1 MTQQVMPIGR
11 NRFGN
16 SVISELHQAN
26 RNTISGYQD
35 LPLMSLEEAVQSI
48 VPFVPHVMS
57 YADTAKKFCRQ
68 NTTLSINE
76 SAAIYLYTMPIPFY
90 KNLNKTFRA
99 ENPHALKPWFAFLKL
114 FITALRKLPSHPT
127 TVWRGVG
134 GNIGADFAEND
145 VHTWWSVNSC
155 SSYVNVAGM
164 FAGETGTL
172 FCINVIHG
180 KDITA
185 YSANQSEE
193 EIILM
198 PGTRLCVK
206 GMRPEPNGL
215 SIVHLE
221 EEW

>member
-1 MTQQVMPIGR
+1 MAQPMMPIGR

-16 SVISELHQAN
+16 SVISEFHQTN
-26 RNTISGYQD
+26 HNPISGYQD

-48 VPFVPHVMS
+48 VPFVPHVMN

-68 NTTLSINE
+68 NTTLSRNE
-76 SAAIYLYTMPIPFY
+76 SAAIYLYTMPKPFY
-90 KNLNKTFRA
+90 ENLNKTFRA

-114 FITALRKLPSHPT
+114 LITALSKLPSRPT

-134 GNIGADFAEND
+134 GNIGSVFAEND
-145 VHTWWSVNSC
+145 VHTWRSINSC

-164 FAGETGTL
+164 FAGGTGIL
-172 FCINVIHG
+172 FCINAIHG

-185 YSANQSEE
+185 YSVNQSEE

-198 PGTRLCVK
+198 PGTRLRVK
-206 GMRPEPNGL
+206 STQSEPNRL

-221 EEW
+221 EW